1 MLRKDFNESVH
12 YTAVLPESAVLN
24 VSELAGVYN
33 EVLTRSG
40 LTALIVDFRASGP
53 LLQPHDYEE
62 FFGLTGE
69 NWSNIKCLVYI
80 YSADNRMRAAHVTK
94 LIHQRGVHAVATSSW
109 EKACEAL
116 DMELGE
122 DPLKE
127 AS

>member
-1 MLRKDFNESVH
+1 MFRKDFGESVH
-12 YTAVLPESAVLN
+12 YAAVLPDSAVLN
-24 VSELAGVYN
+24 VSELAEVYN
-33 EVLTRSG
+33 EVLTRPG
-40 LTALIVDFRASGP
+40 LTTLIVDFRASGP
-53 LLQPHDYEE
+53 LLDPPDYEE

-94 LIHQRGVHAVATSSW
+94 MIHQRGVHAVATSSW

-116 DMELGE
+116 EMDLGE
-122 DPLKE
+122 DPLSE